1 MLSGHLASL
10 MQVFGVLLLASCL
23 DNSTLS
29 AQAKK
34 KINPDSGNFTT
45 TAVSKQQHKSP
56 PISSFSWESTLASRQ
71 PVLTDA
77 HPSSSSSESC
87 SSATSAVVDGEVL
100 LPPPSSQDLP
110 LPPTS
115 SQDPPLTVGPD
126 DSVDSD
132 VSVSSESE
140 VTIADSPQSNSPPQA
155 PLPPPSSQDS
165 SATMGSHVSESSE
178 SEDATS
184 DSAQSNGL
192 LQQLEEAEMVEFEIR
207 NEQPGAKYTTD
218 GRLDT
223 YKY

>member
-1 MLSGHLASL
+1 M
-10 MQVFGVLLLASCL
+10 
-23 DNSTLS
+23 
-29 AQAKK
+29 
-34 KINPDSGNFTT
+34 
-45 TAVSKQQHKSP
+45 
-56 PISSFSWESTLASRQ
+56 
-71 PVLTDA
+71 
-77 HPSSSSSESC
+77 
-87 SSATSAVVDGEVL
+87 
-100 LPPPSSQDLP
+100 
-110 LPPTS
+110 
-115 SQDPPLTVGPD
+115 GPD

-140 VTIADSPQSNSPPQA
+140 VTIADSPQSNSPPQV